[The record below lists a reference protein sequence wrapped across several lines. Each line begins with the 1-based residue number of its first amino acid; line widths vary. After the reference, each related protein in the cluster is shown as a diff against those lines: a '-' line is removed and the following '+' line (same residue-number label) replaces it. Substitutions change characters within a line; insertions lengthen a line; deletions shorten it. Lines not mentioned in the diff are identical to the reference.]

1 MMTKKKRPSR
11 KCQQSLLWALSMMV
25 MGYFSLNLQAEEK
38 QYDKNTELAPKAQV
52 ITDGGIVMT
61 IERTIRLTPAP
72 ISAMHP
78 FMKSIRLD
86 NGDLLFGCPLSGGAF
101 RDYALSPK
109 EDGAVCSLR
118 STDNGLTWQKS
129 RSNTSKDGGK
139 SWTSE
144 PTVIGR
150 AARLEDGSFLCD
162 YGKGTVCLLNP
173 TADKQLIYPKEP
185 ASFRYG
191 VSMIQLKDGKILSAA
206 QIDKL
211 DVVLKGQSFSNGCSY
226 GIEFRTTAD
235 RGKTWQEA
243 GQLSFQNFGIALDKQ
258 GDNAIDGYGEPWLLR
273 AANND
278 LLVFLR
284 VVKFIRSGESVHR
297 PKYPPVKVSRSTDEG
312 KTWSMPVEVHPTGVM
327 PVATLLDNGII
338 VAFTGRGGNR
348 VAASKDHGLTWQC
361 HRNLMFTDQS
371 PNFSGHNTIL
381 PLPGGRALLIYTHNH
396 PHPDNKKDFAGGN
409 RYAAELIGTFVT
421 FNPITNK
428 TKEDK

>member
-1 MMTKKKRPSR
+1 MSTLPIRNY
-11 KCQQSLLWALSMMV
+11 QQTLLRTLSCILMWCL
-25 MGYFSLNLQAEEK
+25 SQNLLAES
-38 QYDKNTELAPKAQV
+38 YDKNTELAPKEQV
-52 ITDGGIVMT
+52 VIDGGIVMT
-61 IERTIRLTPAP
+61 ISNTIRLTTAP

-86 NGDLLFGCPLSGGAF
+86 NGDLLFGCPLSGGTF
-101 RDYALSPK
+101 RDTALSPK
-109 EDGAVCSLR
+109 EDGDACSLR
-118 STDNGLTWQKS
+118 STDNGLTWQKARADTS
-129 RSNTSKDGGK
+129 RDGGK
-139 SWTSE
+139 TWTSE
-144 PTVIGR
+144 PTIIRR
-150 AARLEDGSFLCD
+150 AARLADGSFLSD

-173 TADKQLIYPKEP
+173 AADKQLIYPKEP

-211 DVVLKGQSFSNGCSY
+211 DVILKGQSFSNGCSY
-226 GIEFRTTAD
+226 GIEFRTSAD
-235 RGKTWQEA
+235 CGKTWQEA
-243 GQLSFQNFGIALDKQ
+243 GQLSFQNYDIQLDKQ

-273 AANND
+273 AANGD

-297 PKYPPVKVSRSTDEG
+297 PKYPPVKVARSTDEG
-312 KTWSMPVEVHPTGVM
+312 KTWSLPVEVHPTGVM
-327 PVATLLDNGII
+327 PVATLLDNGMI

-348 VAASKDHGLTWQC
+348 IAVSRDNGLSWHCRQ
-361 HRNLMFTDQS
+361 NLMFTGQS

-396 PHPDNKKDFAGGN
+396 PHPDNAKEFANGN

-421 FNPITNK
+421 FKPVPLQ
-428 TKEDK
+428 D

>member
-1 MMTKKKRPSR
+1 MPKKKMPDL
-11 KCQQSLLWALSMMV
+11 KFQQYLMCAMFV
-25 MGYFSLNLQAEEK
+25 MLMGCFSPNLHAEGK
-38 QYDKNTELAPKAQV
+38 QYNKNTEMAPKEQV
-52 ITDGGIVMT
+52 ITDNGIVMT
-61 IERTIRLTPAP
+61 IERTIRLTAAP

-101 RDYALSPK
+101 RDFALSPK
-109 EDGAVCSLR
+109 EDGDACSLR
-118 STDNGLTWQKS
+118 STDNGLTWQKARSDTS
-129 RSNTSKDGGK
+129 RDGGK
-139 SWTSE
+139 TWTSE
-144 PTVIGR
+144 PTIIRR
-150 AARLEDGSFLCD
+150 AARLVDGSFLCD

-191 VSMIQLKDGKILSAA
+191 VSMTQLKDGKILSAA

-211 DVVLKGQSFSNGCSY
+211 DVILKGQSFSNGCSY
-226 GIEFRTTAD
+226 GIEFRTSAD

-258 GDNAIDGYGEPWLLR
+258 GDNAVDGYGEPWLLR
-273 AANND
+273 AANGD
-278 LLVFLR
+278 LLVFVR
-284 VVKFIRSGESVHR
+284 TVKFLRTGETVHR

-312 KTWSMPVEVHPTGVM
+312 KTWSVPVEVHPTGVM
-327 PVATLLDNGII
+327 PVATLLDNGVI

-361 HRNLMFTDQS
+361 RRNLMSTDQS

-396 PHPDNKKDFAGGN
+396 RHPDNKEGFTVGN

-421 FNPITNK
+421 FKPVAK
-428 TKEDK
+428 QE

>member
-1 MMTKKKRPSR
+1 MPKKKRPSR
-11 KCQQSLLWALSMMV
+11 KYHQSLLWALLIMI
-25 MGYFSLNLQAEEK
+25 MGSFSLDLLAES
-38 QYDKNTELAPKAQV
+38 YDKNTELAPKAQV
-52 ITDGGIVMT
+52 VTDGGIVMT

-109 EDGAVCSLR
+109 EDGAVSSLR
-118 STDNGLTWQKS
+118 STDNGLTWQKA
-129 RSNTSKDGGK
+129 RAETSKDGGK

-173 TADKQLIYPKEP
+173 TADKQLICQKEP

-211 DVVLKGQSFSNGCSY
+211 DVILKGQSFSNGCSY
-226 GIEFRTTAD
+226 GIEFRTSAD

-348 VAASKDHGLTWQC
+348 VAASKDHGLTWHCRQ
-361 HRNLMFTDQS
+361 NLMFTGQS
-371 PNFSGHNTIL
+371 PNFSGHNSIL